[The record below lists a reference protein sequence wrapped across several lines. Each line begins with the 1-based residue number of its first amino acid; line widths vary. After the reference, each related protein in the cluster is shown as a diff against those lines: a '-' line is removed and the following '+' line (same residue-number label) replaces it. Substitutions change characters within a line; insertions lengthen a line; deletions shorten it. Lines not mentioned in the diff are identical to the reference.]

1 MWLIHQFDSFL
12 KLGAC
17 KEYSI
22 MAKAKTPR
30 TNAGKTNGETPN
42 TSVNPVNPSVTA
54 DALPEFREIR
64 KTQPDARKN
73 IVPINL
79 EEEIR
84 RRAYELWEQHGR
96 VSGQENEHWLLAER
110 EVRERYR
117 AQHQQSA

>member
-1 MWLIHQFDSFL
+1 
-12 KLGAC
+12 
-17 KEYSI
+17 

-30 TNAGKTNGETPN
+30 TNAGKTNGKNPN
-42 TSVNPVNPSVTA
+42 TSVNPVNPSVPA
-54 DALPEFREIR
+54 EAVPEFREIR
-64 KTQPDARKN
+64 KAHPDARKN

-79 EEEIR
+79 EDEIR
-84 RRAYELWEQHGR
+84 HRAYELWEQHGR

>member
-12 KLGAC
+12 NLGTC

-30 TNAGKTNGETPN
+30 TNTGKTNGETLTTPVN
-42 TSVNPVNPSVTA
+42 SVNSSVTPEPVA
-54 DALPEFREIR
+54 EFREVR
-64 KTQPDARKN
+64 KAQPDARKN

-79 EEEIR
+79 EDEIR

-96 VSGQENEHWLLAER
+96 AAGHENEHWLVAER

-117 AQHQQSA
+117 AQHSQSA

>member
-1 MWLIHQFDSFL
+1 
-12 KLGAC
+12 
-17 KEYSI
+17 

-30 TNAGKTNGETPN
+30 TNTGKTNGETLN
-42 TSVNPVNPSVTA
+42 TSVNPVNPSVTQEPVA
-54 DALPEFREIR
+54 EFREVR

-79 EEEIR
+79 EDEIR

-96 VSGQENEHWLLAER
+96 LAGHENEHWLLAER

-117 AQHQQSA
+117 AQQSQSA

>member
-1 MWLIHQFDSFL
+1 MWLIHQFDSL
-12 KLGAC
+12 LNLGTC
-17 KEYSI
+17 KEYPI

-30 TNAGKTNGETPN
+30 NNAGNPNGEAVATP
-42 TSVNPVNPSVTA
+42 VTTVS
-54 DALPEFREIR
+54 PETISEFREVR

-79 EEEIR
+79 DEEIR

-96 VSGQENEHWLLAER
+96 EAGHENEHWLLAER

-117 AQHQQSA
+117 AQRQQSA